1 MNGRFGQIIG
11 WLCAALAVF
20 APWAALVSGHGSDIR
35 VMLAT
40 FAFLFYFGARGIRYV
55 MTGDFTLI

>member
-1 MNGRFGQIIG
+1 MTVRFGQIIG
-11 WLCAALAVF
+11 WLCAALAVLSTWT
-20 APWAALVSGHGSDIR
+20 AMVHGSDIG

-40 FAFLFYFGARGIRYV
+40 VAFLFYSGARGIRYV